1 MNPNVAA
8 YVAERSARLMA
19 GVVAERAGDVGAG
32 VLRGLGIAR
41 PRQRPRPMLVAPPL
55 PPELMQNIQEF
66 AGPQR
71 RRRLEDYG
79 EWLAAPGSEWRV
91 SRGAHG
97 RPSQLLRKISK

>member
-32 VLRGLGIAR
+32 VLSGLGIAR

-55 PPELMQNIQEF
+55 PPELVQNIQEF
-66 AGPQR
+66 AGPP
-71 RRRLEDYG
+71 ETP
-79 EWLAAPGSEWRV
+79 APGKNDGWMD
-91 SRGAHG
+91 GWMDG
-97 RPSQLLRKISK
+97 GL